1 MISGFAGACNWGS
14 ILPNGSRVVGRTR
27 ELAKIHARLSAE
39 PPGSVLLAG
48 AAGIGKTT
56 VLDAAAAEAAQL
68 GFAVRR
74 SRAAASESDLPFLG
88 LVDLIGED
96 VSEFAADLPR
106 PLRRALDVVLQRA
119 DPPDGGADS
128 LAANLAVL
136 EVLQVMADR
145 QRVLLI
151 LDDVQWLDS
160 PTRGVLGFAI
170 RRLAGRQLSV
180 VAAVRGADESS
191 AASLLPEPRAVLSLG
206 PLAEPEIADVVAL
219 RAGLMPT
226 PGRAARLH
234 RLSGG
239 NPYLAVELARASAAV
254 PSGVEDLP
262 VPQRY
267 RPVLAARLAGLSP
280 AVRRTVLAAA
290 LLARPTT
297 QTLARIGGP
306 EGLAEAEAAGVLR
319 LAGEL
324 IEFDHPLLAA
334 ASREEAGPAA
344 VRMMHADLC
353 LVAGDVVQRARH
365 RALSVLGAD
374 ARVAAEVEAAAG
386 EAAGRAAI
394 ATAAELARHALAL
407 TPQAALED
415 RVRRA
420 VSAARWSAQ
429 VGESAAAHEVLD
441 PLVAALPMGP
451 QRARCLTTLAAS
463 IGQEVGGGIALLREA
478 LAQPGLQPSDES
490 GIRLGLSDLHGNHG
504 DLAEARNQAE
514 LAGAKAQAAG
524 HAAQAALAALYE
536 THIGFFS
543 GVPPTESR
551 AWALVQAHSWDSA
564 PAYDHPDIVLAW
576 EASYTKED
584 QARAVELFEGVAG
597 RARVLDDLVSEGAA
611 ALHRAEAEIRRGQLA
626 IADALAEK
634 GYRILSDGVRDQ
646 FPLYVRAHV
655 AAWRGSLEAARSLA
669 GEGLRM
675 ARETG
680 DAIFEAQNLLVLGFT
695 EVSAGRYDAACGHES
710 ALRELM
716 DRMRWGQPG
725 VYRWHGD
732 AVEAFLG
739 VGRVEDASDVAG
751 KLWDQAD
758 RLDLPGCGALAAR
771 CDGLIHAHR
780 GDLKRAQ
787 DSHLESLRLMDG
799 LDMPLERG
807 RSLLALGIARRR
819 ARQKATAREAFSVA
833 RAVFVEAGAPVWA
846 QRVEDEL
853 GRTAGGRGGRDLTA
867 GERSVAGLAASGAT
881 NREISAQ
888 LFLSPKTVEAVLTRV
903 YRKLG
908 VRSRTELA
916 RRLQPKRGE

>member
-1 MISGFAGACNWGS
+1 
-14 ILPNGSRVVGRTR
+14 VGRTR
-27 ELAKIHARLSAE
+27 EHARLRARLSAE
-39 PPGSVLLAG
+39 PPGSVLVSG

-56 VLDAAAAEAAQL
+56 LLDAAAADAAQL

-74 SRAAASESDLPFLG
+74 SRAAASESDLPFVG

-96 VSEFAADLPR
+96 VSEFAADLPS

-119 DPPDGGADS
+119 DPPDHGADA
-128 LAANLAVL
+128 LAANLGAL
-136 EVLQVMADR
+136 EVLQAMTDR
-145 QRVLLI
+145 RRLLLI
-151 LDDVQWLDS
+151 LDDVQWLDP

-170 RRLAGRQLSV
+170 RRLAGRQLAV
-180 VAAVRGADESS
+180 VAAVRGSDDSS
-191 AASLLPEPRAVLSLG
+191 FGSLVPEPRAVITLG
-206 PLAEPEIADVVAL
+206 PLTEPEIADVVAL
-219 RAGLMPT
+219 RTGVMPT

-239 NPYLAVELARASAAV
+239 NPYLAVELGRAAMAV
-254 PSGVEDLP
+254 PAGVEELP
-262 VPQRY
+262 VPQRH

-280 AVRRTVLAAA
+280 AARRTVLAAA
-290 LLARPTT
+290 LLARPTPG
-297 QTLARIGGP
+297 TLAQIGGP
-306 EGLAEAEAAGVLR
+306 DGLVEAEAASVLR
-319 LAGEL
+319 RAGEL
-324 IEFDHPLLAA
+324 IELDHPLLAA
-334 ASREEAGPAA
+334 ACREEAGHAA
-344 VRMMHADLC
+344 VRMMHAELSSI
-353 LVAGDVVQRARH
+353 ASDVIQRARH
-365 RALSVLGAD
+365 LALSAPGAD
-374 ARVAAEVEAAAG
+374 EQVAAEVEAAAG

-394 ATAAELARHALAL
+394 ATAAELARHALKL
-407 TPQAALED
+407 TPEAALED

-420 VSAARWSAQ
+420 VSAARWSTQ
-429 VGESAAAHEVLD
+429 VGESAAAHEVLH

-490 GIRLGLSDLHGNHG
+490 RIRLGLSDLHTNHG

-524 HAAQAALAALYE
+524 QAAQAALAALYE
-536 THIGFFS
+536 THVGFFS

-551 AWALVQAHSWDSA
+551 AWALARAHSWDSA
-564 PAYDHPDIVLAW
+564 PAYHHPDILLAW
-576 EASYTKED
+576 EASYTHED

-597 RARVLDDLVSEGAA
+597 RARVLDDLVSEAAA

-626 IADALAEK
+626 TADTLADK

-655 AAWRGSLEAARSLA
+655 AAWHGSLQTARSLA

-695 EVSAGRYDAACGHES
+695 EVSAGRYEAACGHES
-710 ALRELM
+710 ALHDLLLG
-716 DRMRWGQPG
+716 RMRWGHPG
-725 VYRWHGD
+725 IYRWHGD

-758 RLDLPGCGALAAR
+758 RLDLPGCQALAAR

-787 DSHLESLRLMDG
+787 DSLTESLRLMDG

-819 ARQKATAREAFSVA
+819 ARQKATAREAFSEA
-833 RAVFVEAGAPVWA
+833 RGIFVEADAPMWA
-846 QRVEDEL
+846 QHVEDEL
-853 GRTAGGRGGRDLTA
+853 GRAAGRRGARDLTA
-867 GERSVAGLAASGAT
+867 GERSVAELAASGAT
-881 NREISAQ
+881 NREIGAQ

-903 YRKLG
+903 YRKFD

-916 RRLQPKRGE
+916 RQLQPKSGD

>member
-1 MISGFAGACNWGS
+1 
-14 ILPNGSRVVGRTR
+14 VGRTR
-27 ELAKIHARLSAE
+27 EHARLRARLSAE
-39 PPGSVLLAG
+39 RPGSVLVSG

-56 VLDAAAAEAAQL
+56 LLDAAAAEAAQL

-119 DPPDGGADS
+119 DPPDGGADA

-136 EVLQVMADR
+136 EVLQAMADR
-145 QRVLLI
+145 QRLLLI
-151 LDDVQWLDS
+151 LDDVQWLDP

-170 RRLAGRQLSV
+170 RRLAGRQLTV
-180 VAAVRGADESS
+180 VAAVRGSDDSS
-191 AASLLPEPRAVLSLG
+191 SGSLLPEPRAVLSLG
-206 PLAEPEIADVVAL
+206 PLTEPEIAHVVAL
-219 RAGLMPT
+219 RTGVMPT

-254 PSGVEDLP
+254 PSGFDDLP
-262 VPQRY
+262 VPQRH

-280 AVRRTVLAAA
+280 AARRTVLAAA
-290 LLARPTT
+290 LLSRPTT
-297 QTLARIGGP
+297 VALAQIGGP
-306 EGLAEAEAAGVLR
+306 DGLADAEAASVLR
-319 LAGEL
+319 RAGEL

-344 VRMMHADLC
+344 VRMMHAELSSI
-353 LVAGDVVQRARH
+353 AGDVIQRARH
-365 RALSVLGAD
+365 RALSAPGAD
-374 ARVAAEVEAAAG
+374 EQVAAEVEAAAG
-386 EAAGRAAI
+386 DAADRAAI
-394 ATAAELARHALAL
+394 ATAAELARHALRL
-407 TPQAALED
+407 TPEVALED

-429 VGESAAAHEVLD
+429 VGESAAAQDVLD

-451 QRARCLTTLAAS
+451 QRARCLTTLAGS
-463 IGQEVGGGIALLREA
+463 IGQEIGGAIALLREA
-478 LAQPGLQPSDES
+478 LAQPGLQPSDEIE
-490 GIRLGLSDLHGNHG
+490 IRIGLSDWHCVHG

-536 THIGFFS
+536 TLPGFFS
-543 GVPPTESR
+543 GVSLAETT
-551 AWALVQAHSWDSA
+551 AWPMVLTHSWDS
-564 PAYDHPDIVLAW
+564 PRAYDHPNIPLAW
-576 EASYTKED
+576 DASYTYED
-584 QARAVELFEGVAG
+584 QARAVRLLEEIAG
-597 RARVLDDLVSEGAA
+597 RARMLNDLVSEGAV

-626 IADALAEK
+626 TADTLAEK

-655 AAWRGSLEAARSLA
+655 AAWRGELTTAHGLA
-669 GEGLRM
+669 CEGLRM

-695 EVSAGRYDAACGHES
+695 EVSAGRYEAACGHES
-710 ALRELM
+710 ALRDLL
-716 DRMRWGQPG
+716 DRMRWGHPG
-725 VYRWHGD
+725 IYRWHGD

-758 RLDLPGCGALAAR
+758 RLDLPGCRALAAR

-787 DSHLESLRLMDG
+787 DSLIESLRLMDG

-833 RAVFVEAGAPVWA
+833 RGIFVEADAPVWA
-846 QRVEDEL
+846 QRVQDEFS
-853 GRTAGGRGGRDLTA
+853 RTAGGRGGRDLTA
-867 GERSVAGLAASGAT
+867 GERSVADLAASGAT
-881 NREISAQ
+881 NREIGAQ

-903 YRKLG
+903 YRKLN

-916 RRLQPKRGE
+916 RQLQPKRGD